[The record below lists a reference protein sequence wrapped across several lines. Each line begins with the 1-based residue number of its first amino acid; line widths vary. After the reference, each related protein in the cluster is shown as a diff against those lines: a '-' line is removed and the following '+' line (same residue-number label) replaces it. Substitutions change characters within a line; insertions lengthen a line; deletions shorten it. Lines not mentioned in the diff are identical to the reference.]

1 MEAEFYPW
9 LLLFGQADSVP
20 GMDGKAAL
28 RLAIIEAVPVLQRL
42 CASINCLEAIAM
54 NLLTQLG
61 ALCAKQ
67 TRKATILQGNCPRSD
82 EQLALSSAETVASW
96 RAMIMLP
103 AMTLCQCYASFV
115 TGRHANSAFVAL
127 AGALG
132 VLIRLDAILARNTS
146 FATAF
151 AACRW
156 CDILRPW
163 GLARTGP
170 ITFFMSMLMP
180 GKVPGVA
187 IQ

>member
-1 MEAEFYPW
+1 
-9 LLLFGQADSVP
+9 
-20 GMDGKAAL
+20 
-28 RLAIIEAVPVLQRL
+28 
-42 CASINCLEAIAM
+42 M

-67 TRKATILQGNCPRSD
+67 TRKATILQGNCPPSG
-82 EQLALSSAETVASW
+82 EQLALSSAETEASW
-96 RAMIMLP
+96 RAVSMLA
-103 AMTLCQCYASFV
+103 AMTLCQFYL

-163 GLARTGP
+163 GLAGAGH

-180 GKVPGVA
+180 EEVPRVA
-187 IQ
+187 IH